1 MLSKRDVPS
10 SLFDNAPNLVVV
22 GCIIQK
28 TIYTYVVYF
37 LYRPVHLGAERTFV
51 QSDATNCASRHRT
64 VQRTHSSNPP
74 SPPTILYV
82 LLAHIS
88 AYIIG
93 KIKPSFKKK
102 IQRRNKIS
110 PVWFFPCWLITMKNI
125 RFCDV
130 YRKFVYVNRRQ
141 HIQNF
146 IMWVQCNVVW
156 SPNNLLSFRAVGAN
170 FVYQEDFPK
179 QGRWKL

>member
-1 MLSKRDVPS
+1 M
-10 SLFDNAPNLVVV
+10 
-22 GCIIQK
+22 
-28 TIYTYVVYF
+28 
-37 LYRPVHLGAERTFV
+37 HLGAERTFV

-102 IQRRNKIS
+102 FKEETKSVQSGFSPADYNYEKYKI
-110 PVWFFPCWLITMKNI
+110 L
-125 RFCDV
+125 
-130 YRKFVYVNRRQ
+130 
-141 HIQNF
+141 
-146 IMWVQCNVVW
+146 
-156 SPNNLLSFRAVGAN
+156 
-170 FVYQEDFPK
+170 
-179 QGRWKL
+179 

>member
-1 MLSKRDVPS
+1 M
-10 SLFDNAPNLVVV
+10 VV

-146 IMWVQCNVVW
+146 IMCNTKFLFINW
-156 SPNNLLSFRAVGAN
+156 KIKNSIFVGICSMYLVCLVFLYFLTLAYLCN
-170 FVYQEDFPK
+170 CKPH
-179 QGRWKL
+179 